1 MPDPAFLN
9 YSRWVFPLIHILRDH
24 HMLSVM
30 NEKKRRS
37 NIIYKLR
44 KKGVMVD
51 LRSRTI
57 ELPYGRDPNEII
69 QVVRLR
75 REYRFNVQYYIS

>member
-1 MPDPAFLN
+1 
-9 YSRWVFPLIHILRDH
+9 
-24 HMLSVM
+24 MLSVM

>member
-1 MPDPAFLN
+1 MGN
-9 YSRWVFPLIHILRDH
+9 YSR
-24 HMLSVM
+24 LSVK
-30 NEKKRRS
+30 NGRRK
-37 NIIYKLR
+37 NILYKLR

-51 LRSRTI
+51 TKSRTI
-57 ELPYGRDPNEII
+57 ELPYGSDPNAIV

>member
-9 YSRWVFPLIHILRDH
+9 YSRWVFLLIHILRDH

>member
-1 MPDPAFLN
+1 
-9 YSRWVFPLIHILRDH
+9 
-24 HMLSVM
+24 
-30 NEKKRRS
+30 
-37 NIIYKLR
+37 
-44 KKGVMVD
+44 MVD